1 MPTPSGSDAPKS
13 ISGSDAAAQ
22 EVMPGVSSGEVRPL
36 SAGSIQEPV
45 KRRESSPPVKASPL
59 PVPLR
64 GASLSFKLK
73 PVTASSGKNNRKTQL
88 MQNIRTVALRASSGS
103 RATRSAERWLEDAD
117 RCEEPSLV
125 LPDHGSVLRRA
136 VAS

>member
-1 MPTPSGSDAPKS
+1 MRRKASVDAMPTPSVSDAPKS
-13 ISGSDAAAQ
+13 IGGSDAAAQ

-45 KRRESSPPVKASPL
+45 KRRESSAPVKASPL

-103 RATRSAERWLEDAD
+103 RATRSAER
-117 RCEEPSLV
+117 CKEPSLV
-125 LPDHGSVLRRA
+125 LRPKP
-136 VAS
+136 

>member
-64 GASLSFKLK
+64 GASFSFKLR
-73 PVTASSGKNNRKTQL
+73 PVNASSGKNNRKTQL

-103 RATRSAERWLEDAD
+103 REKSRCALKRKNPLVAERKN
-117 RCEEPSLV
+117 S
-125 LPDHGSVLRRA
+125 SF
-136 VAS
+136 